1 MSRFPRRFA
10 AAATIAG
17 ALTLSGCGALQTTAP
32 APVPPVRVA
41 KPTHASVPPLSF
53 SSCGRSGDFGFQS
66 CLTRRSTEHQR
77 AVEEAQAEYAA
88 AFEKW
93 AQYERETRQHQR
105 DLAAYHA
112 APPQVEKPWV
122 AGLTSWPFLIGLAA
136 LLAGGYSAGR
146 RRDPLADLPPHRAP
160 DGPAAGVR
168 TTAAQQAATAGWLGV
183 VAAPA
188 LMLLGFG
195 AAGPA
200 VLAVVVGGLAG
211 WGVVARLRWLGV
223 AKAGYEIAGE
233 RWERAAGAAEM
244 AGQKP
249 PPEPQLDT
257 ADAHALGLTAG
268 FEAPEGSAASVMLG
282 IDGRDAPVRAAWLRV
297 AQALKAGDTDPESGE
312 FTPWAVIEDVEL
324 LNGGDVLVVWRVD
337 DPAKTAQSFGQ
348 LQGPL
353 LRELRVRE
361 IAGGFVTRQSDGR
374 ITARFTNGNGGGS
387 AAPAA
392 GPAAA
397 APADDWDF

>member
-10 AAATIAG
+10 AATAVAG
-17 ALTLSGCGALQTTAP
+17 ALTLSGCGALQEPAP

-41 KPTHASVPPLSF
+41 EPTRPPTETF
-53 SSCGRSGDFGFQS
+53 DYRSCWSGRQLATLAERACMQQGQ
-66 CLTRRSTEHQR
+66 QR
-77 AVEEAQAEYAA
+77 ANAANAKAAAEYAA
-88 AFEKW
+88 KFEKYSAW
-93 AQYERETRQHQR
+93 YDADRQYQR
-105 DLAAYHA
+105 DLAAYRA
-112 APPQVEKPWV
+112 APPTVQKPWV
-122 AGLTSWPFLIGLAA
+122 AGITSVPFLAGLAA

-168 TTAAQQAATAGWLGV
+168 TTAAQWSATAGWLGV

-200 VLAVVVGGLAG
+200 VLAVVVGGLIA

-233 RWERAAGAAEM
+233 RWERESEAAGTLL
-244 AGQKP
+244 
-249 PPEPQLDT
+249 PEPQLDS
-257 ADAHALGLTAG
+257 AEAHALGLTQG
-268 FEAPEGSAASVMLG
+268 FEAPAGSAAEVMLG
-282 IDGRDAPVRAAWLRV
+282 IDGKDAPVRAAWLRV
-297 AQALKAGDTDPESGE
+297 AQALKLGDTDEQGS
-312 FTPWAVIEDVEL
+312 FTPFATISGVQLHENGDVEVTWDL
-324 LNGGDVLVVWRVD
+324 RGAGRTEADMSR
-337 DPAKTAQSFGQ
+337 AA
-348 LQGPL
+348 GPL
-353 LRELRVRE
+353 LRELRVKG
-361 IAGGFVTRQSDGR
+361 IAGGFRRNVSTGQVVATFS
-374 ITARFTNGNGGGS
+374 NGGS
-387 AAPAA
+387 AGPAA